1 MSRLLKLAR
10 QGCAYESRGTGD
22 KNLHLR
28 FLWPWP
34 DGAFSASLLAA
45 RSGSGYNFCMPHVS
59 SHIRVKVLFFGRVRE
74 LAGIT
79 EEVLEIPEGATLAD
93 VFERYAARF
102 PQLAGFRTSL
112 VASRNQE
119 FASWD
124 TRLSAED
131 DIAFLPPVSGG

>member
-1 MSRLLKLAR
+1 
-10 QGCAYESRGTGD
+10 
-22 KNLHLR
+22 
-28 FLWPWP
+28 
-34 DGAFSASLLAA
+34 
-45 RSGSGYNFCMPHVS
+45 
-59 SHIRVKVLFFGRVRE
+59 VLFFGRVRE
-74 LAGIT
+74 LAGIA
-79 EEVLEIPEGATLAD
+79 EEALEIPEGSTLAD

-102 PQLAGFRTSL
+102 PQLAGFRASL

>member
-1 MSRLLKLAR
+1 M
-10 QGCAYESRGTGD
+10 
-22 KNLHLR
+22 
-28 FLWPWP
+28 
-34 DGAFSASLLAA
+34 
-45 RSGSGYNFCMPHVS
+45 
-59 SHIRVKVLFFGRVRE
+59 LFFGRVRE
-74 LAGIT
+74 LAGIA
-79 EEVLEIPEGATLAD
+79 EEALEIPEGATLAD

-102 PQLAGFRTSL
+102 PQLSGFRTSL

>member
-1 MSRLLKLAR
+1 M
-10 QGCAYESRGTGD
+10 
-22 KNLHLR
+22 
-28 FLWPWP
+28 
-34 DGAFSASLLAA
+34 
-45 RSGSGYNFCMPHVS
+45 
-59 SHIRVKVLFFGRVRE
+59 LFFGRVRE